1 MSHDYSD
8 MWHLIQS
15 TYRSIFMARRKL
27 HNTPPPIAQILE
39 VFPMQHATPGDIFP
53 LLYMMD
59 NYNREALS
67 TDDYRVRNCYD
78 NPAVIERQLQA
89 LAADG
94 FLGANGS
101 GFRVT
106 QKGME
111 LYHFVQKLIRPRWTL
126 PPLQMDAEI
135 RQILGRMKQLV
146 DVTFAVGAPPS
157 NWSMV
162 KRRNYGMSMPDDA
175 HPLEH
180 FEWRVYVEWR
190 VYDLWSYRDDAHLA
204 TWQDYGVS
212 PFAWE
217 ALSHIWNGQA
227 DTLTALL
234 EKLAYRE
241 YSAEQWAGFLQ
252 ELIDRSWIT
261 LDGEKY
267 TLTETGQSV
276 RDEAEKQTD
285 AYFYAPWAQVPEE
298 DIADLRT
305 LLTRLQDALQTIANS

>member
-15 TYRSIFMARRKL
+15 TYRSIFMARRKI

-39 VFPMQHATPGDIFP
+39 VFPMQHTTPGDIFP

-89 LAADG
+89 LAVDG
-94 FLGANGS
+94 FLEASGS

-111 LYHFVQKLIRPRWTL
+111 LYHFVQKLMRPRWTL
-126 PPLQMDAEI
+126 PPLQMDTEI
-135 RQILGRMKQLV
+135 QQILGRMKQLV
-146 DVTFAVGAPPS
+146 DATFAVSAPPP
-157 NWSMV
+157 NWSVV
-162 KRRNYGMSMPDDA
+162 KRRDCGMPMPDDA

-180 FEWRVYVEWR
+180 FEWRVY
-190 VYDLWSYRDDAHLA
+190 DLWSYRDDTHLA

-217 ALSHIWNGQA
+217 ALSYIWDGRA
-227 DTLTALL
+227 DTAAALA
-234 EKLAYRE
+234 EKLPYRE
-241 YSAEQWAGFLQ
+241 YSSEQWAGFVQ
-252 ELIDRSWIT
+252 ELIDRNWVT
-261 LDGEKY
+261 LAAEKY
-267 TLTETGQSV
+267 TLTETGQSI

-285 AYFYAPWAQVPEE
+285 AYFYAPWAQVPEA

-305 LLTRLQDALQTIANS
+305 LLTTLQNALQAIANS